1 MLFGIILF
9 ICTTALAI
17 LHTANLVLTHGEK
30 TNE

>member
-9 ICTTALAI
+9 IGVTTLAI
-17 LHTANLVLTHGEK
+17 LHTVNLVLTSGEK